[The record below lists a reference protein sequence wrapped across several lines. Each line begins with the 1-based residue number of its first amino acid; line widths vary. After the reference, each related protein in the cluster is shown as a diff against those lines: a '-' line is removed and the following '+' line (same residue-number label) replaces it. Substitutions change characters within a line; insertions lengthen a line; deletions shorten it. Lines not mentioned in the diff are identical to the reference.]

1 MIHQDLLDE
10 VYAVACQVS
19 GLPKMDKDTLRRYP
33 QLGEAIIVAYSN
45 MRAARIMISEEP
57 PIVVVPDEEPEPE
70 PEAPVEPPPP
80 PEPEEVMIGADGE
93 SITVDDGASDD

>member
-10 VYAVACQVS
+10 VYEVARQVS

-33 QLGEAIIVAYSN
+33 QLADAIIVAYSN
-45 MRAARIMISEEP
+45 MRAARIVANQDAT
-57 PIVVVPDEEPEPE
+57 IVIVPDEKPEPE
-70 PEAPVEPPPP
+70 PEEPAEPPPP

-93 SITVDDGASDD
+93 SITADSEVVDG